1 MPFQPIVP
9 TWTAW
14 NNANFTSPT
23 ALTDIRT
30 GQPFAAGGL
39 NLGDYFDAT
48 EQEANTASYT
58 TNGLLHSGRYRYVQ
72 ISSGASTTYMKT
84 GYIGYLAP
92 GGYVQAVQV
101 ATQGSGQTVGTYIVT
116 ASGGGSPTAQATI
129 QVVVN
134 TATSISVTLLTPG
147 SGYTSVPTFTLVTG
161 GTPGTVV
168 AEMYYTP
175 NIVTDQSTAVNAALR
190 PVVFLNA
197 PSAGNYTFVQELGIA
212 TVLAVGSFTGAAG
225 VGAAI
230 TGSSGLAHVPTST
243 TAITTTTVGI
253 ALDLPVIST
262 LFRIVMIT
270 PVFQD

>member
-23 ALTDIRT
+23 ALTDVRT
-30 GQPFAAGGL
+30 GLPFAAGGL
-39 NLGDYFDAT
+39 NLGDFFDAT

-72 ISSGASTTYMKT
+72 VSSAASTSNVKT

-92 GGYVQAVQV
+92 GGFVQSVQI
-101 ATQGSGQTVGTYIVT
+101 ATQGSGQTPGTYIVT

-129 QVVVN
+129 QVVVV
-134 TATSISVTLLTPG
+134 TATSIVVTLLTPG

-168 AEMYYTP
+168 ADMFYSP
-175 NIVTDQSTAVNAALR
+175 NIVTDYNTAANLALR

-197 PSAGNYTFVQELGIA
+197 ITPGNYGFVQELGFA
-212 TVLAVGSFTGAAG
+212 TVLAAGSFSSSAAVG
-225 VGAAI
+225 VAI
-230 TGSSGLAHVPTST
+230 SGSSGLANVPSST

-253 ALDLPVIST
+253 AVDLPVVST
-262 LFRIVMIT
+262 LFRILMIT
-270 PVFQD
+270 PVLQD